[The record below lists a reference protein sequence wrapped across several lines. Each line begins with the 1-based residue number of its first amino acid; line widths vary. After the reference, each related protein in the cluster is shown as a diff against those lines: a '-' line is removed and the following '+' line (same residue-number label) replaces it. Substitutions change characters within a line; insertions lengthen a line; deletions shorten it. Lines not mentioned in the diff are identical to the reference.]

1 MTLWKQIIVLV
12 TLLVAMRASRTY
24 ADSIQ
29 KVDKWR
35 VDLINSTIE
44 QYKQDTNRDWT
55 CTIDWTKV
63 NINSIIFW
71 KVANESAY
79 GTKWAGA
86 KYNNWGN
93 MKRASSGLPKQVA
106 QGKKTKHL
114 DWWQYFLYDKIEDWI
129 YDMVEW
135 NKRRGDWTC
144 TIGFESSF
152 MYLKWSK
159 SPRTAKNIADTKRYL
174 NQLKE
179 TALYYEK
186 NKELFIVDNEQTRN
200 DAFIVNDTS
209 GKQLKRNVA
218 SKTPAVVAWTKRCKI
233 IMNAPADG
241 YIQIDSI
248 AWKFINWLKWVK
260 KTNKIFFCRDIK

>member
-86 KYNNWGN
+86 KYNN
-93 MKRASSGLPKQVA
+93 
-106 QGKKTKHL
+106 
-114 DWWQYFLYDKIEDWI
+114 
-129 YDMVEW
+129 
-135 NKRRGDWTC
+135 
-144 TIGFESSF
+144 
-152 MYLKWSK
+152 
-159 SPRTAKNIADTKRYL
+159 
-174 NQLKE
+174 
-179 TALYYEK
+179 
-186 NKELFIVDNEQTRN
+186 
-200 DAFIVNDTS
+200 
-209 GKQLKRNVA
+209 
-218 SKTPAVVAWTKRCKI
+218 
-233 IMNAPADG
+233 
-241 YIQIDSI
+241 
-248 AWKFINWLKWVK
+248 
-260 KTNKIFFCRDIK
+260 

>member
-55 CTIDWTKV
+55 CIIDWTKV
-63 NINSIIFW
+63 QINSIIFW

-93 MKRASSGLPKQVA
+93 MKRASSWLPKQVA

-114 DWWQYFLYDKIEDWI
+114 DWWQYFL
-129 YDMVEW
+129 
-135 NKRRGDWTC
+135 
-144 TIGFESSF
+144 
-152 MYLKWSK
+152 
-159 SPRTAKNIADTKRYL
+159 
-174 NQLKE
+174 
-179 TALYYEK
+179 
-186 NKELFIVDNEQTRN
+186 
-200 DAFIVNDTS
+200 
-209 GKQLKRNVA
+209 
-218 SKTPAVVAWTKRCKI
+218 
-233 IMNAPADG
+233 
-241 YIQIDSI
+241 
-248 AWKFINWLKWVK
+248 
-260 KTNKIFFCRDIK
+260 